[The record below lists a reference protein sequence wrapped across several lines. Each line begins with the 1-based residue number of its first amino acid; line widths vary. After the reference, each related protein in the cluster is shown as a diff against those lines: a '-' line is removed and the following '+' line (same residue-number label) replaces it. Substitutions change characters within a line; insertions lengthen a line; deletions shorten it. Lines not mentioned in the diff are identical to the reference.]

1 MKLSYLLKATPF
13 LSTLVLIIFLSISN
27 QKDYTKIKILIWSTP
42 SLTLGNYLAISTG
55 TGFIL
60 SYLITTKLGKII
72 QTSQGQVLEYK
83 EEAKY
88 EPKYEESP
96 DYNEALKNTN
106 HSYDNTLIERDI
118 KDPSPTIN
126 ASFRVIGRTERSSFN
141 YKTSNND
148 EAEYEGAFE
157 FDDDLDEQFVK
168 NETINQPNSIMS
180 DWDDETYS
188 AW

>member
-27 QKDYTKIKILIWSTP
+27 QKEYTKIKILIWSTP

-72 QTSQGQVLEYK
+72 QTSQGQVLEFK
-83 EEAKY
+83 QDD
-88 EPKYEESP
+88 KYEESP
-96 DYNEALKNTN
+96 DYKQAVNISN

-126 ASFRVIGRTERSSFN
+126 ASFRVIGRTERSSLN
-141 YKTSNND
+141 YKTSNNV

-157 FDDDLDEQFVK
+157 FDDDLDDQFVK

>member
-1 MKLSYLLKATPF
+1 MKLSYLIKATPF

-27 QKDYTKIKILIWSTP
+27 QKEYTKIKILIWSTP

-55 TGFIL
+55 TGFLL
-60 SYLITTKLGKII
+60 SYLITTKLGKMI
-72 QTSQGQVLEYK
+72 QTSQGQVLEFK
-83 EEAKY
+83 EED
-88 EPKYEESP
+88 KYEESP
-96 DYNEALKNTN
+96 YFKEAVNN
-106 HSYDNTLIERDI
+106 NNYSYDNTFIERDI

-126 ASFRVIGRTERSSFN
+126 ASFRIIGRTERSSFN

-148 EAEYEGAFE
+148 ESQYDGAFDFE
-157 FDDDLDEQFVK
+157 EDLDEQFVK
-168 NETINQPNSIMS
+168 NETVNQPNTIMS

>member
-1 MKLSYLLKATPF
+1 MKLSYLFKYKPF

-27 QKDYTKIKILIWSTP
+27 QKEYTKIRILIWSTP
-42 SLTLGNYLAISTG
+42 SLTLGNYLAISIG
-55 TGFIL
+55 TGFML
-60 SYLITTKLGKII
+60 SYLITTNLGNTI
-72 QTSQGQVLEYK
+72 QITQKQSLEFK
-83 EEAKY
+83 EEDKY
-88 EPKYEESP
+88 EDIP
-96 DYNEALKNTN
+96 DNKEAFKNSN

-126 ASFRVIGRTERSSFN
+126 ASFRVIGRTERSSFK

-168 NETINQPNSIMS
+168 NEKINQPNSIMS
-180 DWDDETYS
+180 DWDNETYS

>member
-1 MKLSYLLKATPF
+1 MKLIYLIKATPF

-27 QKDYTKIKILIWSTP
+27 QKEYTKIKILIWSTP

-72 QTSQGQVLEYK
+72 QTSQGQVLEFK
-83 EEAKY
+83 EEDKY
-88 EPKYEESP
+88 DESP
-96 DYNEALKNTN
+96 DYKEAVKNSN

-126 ASFRVIGRTERSSFN
+126 ASFRIIGRTERTSFN
-141 YKTSNND
+141 YND
-148 EAEYEGAFE
+148 SKNDDAQFEDSFEYELE
-157 FDDDLDEQFVK
+157 LDEQSVK
-168 NETINQPNSIMS
+168 NETINQSTRIRS
-180 DWDDETYS
+180 DWYDDTYLT
-188 AW
+188 W

>member
-1 MKLSYLLKATPF
+1 MKLSYLIKATPF

-27 QKDYTKIKILIWSTP
+27 QKEYTKIKILVWSAP

-72 QTSQGQVLEYK
+72 QTSQGQVLEFKK
-83 EEAKY
+83 EE
-88 EPKYEESP
+88 EDKYEESP
-96 DYNEALKNTN
+96 DYKEALKNTN

-126 ASFRVIGRTERSSFN
+126 ASFRVIGRTDRSSFN
-141 YKTSNND
+141 YKSSNND

-168 NETINQPNSIMS
+168 NETINFK
-180 DWDDETYS
+180 
-188 AW
+188 